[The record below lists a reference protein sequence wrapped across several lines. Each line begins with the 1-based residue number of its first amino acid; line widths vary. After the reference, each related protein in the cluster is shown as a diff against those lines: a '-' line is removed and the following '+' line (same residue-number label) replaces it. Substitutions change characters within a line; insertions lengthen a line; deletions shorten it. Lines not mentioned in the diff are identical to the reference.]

1 MIFYMALLANTEVKA
16 TVKLHQ
22 TNKNLI
28 MIYLFIYL
36 FCAWIFV
43 TLSIFM
49 LKTGSAIK
57 EIQFKVKSKVKDK
70 LFCQGNWD

>member
-36 FCAWIFV
+36 FCA
-43 TLSIFM
+43 
-49 LKTGSAIK
+49 
-57 EIQFKVKSKVKDK
+57 EIIWYSNEEK
-70 LFCQGNWD
+70 LYGYSSDLWKR